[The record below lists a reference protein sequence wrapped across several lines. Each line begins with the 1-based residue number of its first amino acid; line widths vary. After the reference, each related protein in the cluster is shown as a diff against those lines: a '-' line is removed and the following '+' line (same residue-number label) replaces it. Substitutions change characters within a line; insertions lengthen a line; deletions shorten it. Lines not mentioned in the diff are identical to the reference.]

1 LNFDKVLFFYPKV
14 TLLVGHCN
22 TSISMSFKESDL
34 AQIKSIFP
42 NVEQTVVE
50 AVYESNSFSLELTV
64 NDLMGMMET
73 TNNTSSNPIR

>member
-1 LNFDKVLFFYPKV
+1 MLFFYPKV
-14 TLLVGHCN
+14 TLLVGHCTYLL

-64 NDLMGMMET
+64 NDLMRMMET